1 MSQLIAMFCDIDDFC
16 KWFEPLYM
24 QRLLQDGQ
32 RHRVRQSQLAV
43 AYLMVADKYLGPL
56 ASRLSG
62 VNQPVI
68 CPPTVFST
76 HHRTLVTC
84 IGAYLNRSTP
94 AYQPPLFLRL
104 SGAVATAV
112 PDRGAPLSATIRGPS
127 VPPPS
132 LAYTAATASPRQ
144 FWGAPREPLTA
155 GASSH
160 GVGQSCGTSGTI
172 PADPASSL
180 RPGKGC

>member
-1 MSQLIAMFCDIDDFC
+1 MFQSGPSAAADFGSL
-16 KWFEPLYM
+16 PS
-24 QRLLQDGQ
+24 R
-32 RHRVRQSQLAV
+32 V

-62 VNQPVI
+62 VNQPVT

-127 VPPPS
+127 VPPPL
-132 LAYTAATASPRQ
+132 LAYTVATASPSQ
-144 FWGAPREPLTA
+144 FRGSPRKPLTA

-160 GVGQSCGTSGTI
+160 GAEQMSLSRFLSGMMR
-172 PADPASSL
+172 L
-180 RPGKGC
+180 